1 MNRLIKYYKGD
12 VVVLGFEEHKENIVV
27 SKHRFIS
34 IGSKENL
41 EEVARNI
48 FSSLRK
54 ADSLGG
60 QVILMEGVKMEGLG
74 IAIMNRL
81 LRSCGYDYHEF

>member
-1 MNRLIKYYKGD
+1 MLFRS
-12 VVVLGFEEHKENIVV
+12 GFEEHKENIVV

-34 IGSKENL
+34 LGSKENL
-41 EEVARNI
+41 AEIARNI
-48 FSSLRK
+48 FTNLRK
-54 ADSLGG
+54 ADTLGG
-60 QVILMEGVKMEGLG
+60 QMILIEGVQMEGLG